1 MDLKAYYQKL
11 RKAEQD
17 IEDAHLVVVSQET
30 PDGGKAGLKTEVS
43 RAIAAMMIVEG
54 RARLATKEETAQHQ
68 KAVAEARRLAE
79 QVMLSGKV
87 QLNVI
92 SEGDIRAIRGALR
105 QDK

>member
-17 IEDAHLVVVSQET
+17 ITDEHVVVVSHET
-30 PDGGKAGLKTEVS
+30 SDGGKAGMKTEVS
-43 RAIAAMMIVEG
+43 REIAAMVIVEG
-54 RARLATKEETAQHQ
+54 RARLATKEEVTQHY

-79 QVMLSGKV
+79 QAALSGKI
-87 QLNVI
+87 QLSVI
-92 SEGDIRAIRGALR
+92 SESDIRAIKGVLR